1 MSKYPLRYKNEPNRL
16 ESWNYSAPGR
26 YSITICTYNREHLFG
41 MIEKDKMIL
50 SEYGEIVRSEI
61 LKIPEYHKRA
71 ILDEW
76 VVMPDHIHLL
86 IELKNW
92 DYDNGVSVIG
102 ETNSVGQIHEFAL
115 HRPQI
120 PTPEQIKQYRAARRK
135 MIVFKILGKMQMKI
149 SKQINILRNTPG
161 KTNWQSDYYDHVIG
175 DNDDYLRIKNYIIEN
190 PKNWIKK

>member
-1 MSKYPLRYKNEPNRL
+1 MSKYPFKYKNDPNRSK
-16 ESWNYSAPGR
+16 SWNYSAPGK
-26 YSITICTYNREHLFG
+26 YFITICTYNREHLFG

-92 DYDNGVSVIG
+92 DYDNGVSLVGDTEI
-102 ETNSVGQIHEFAL
+102 VGQIYEFVL
-115 HRPQI
+115 QSDFPND
-120 PTPEQIKQYRAARRK
+120 QIKQYRTARRR
-135 MIVFKILGKMQMKI
+135 MII
-149 SKQINILRNTPG
+149 
-161 KTNWQSDYYDHVIG
+161 
-175 DNDDYLRIKNYIIEN
+175 
-190 PKNWIKK
+190 